1 MRGGWDQS
9 QYGYWAQN
17 MSNVMNIVP
26 VAKGSVGRSQNDFVK
41 MELLRLEA
49 AKQRTTDWCVCV
61 ESSTCLD
68 VSSMTL
74 SRLCACAVWSRK
86 HPDVDSAVG
95 LVAWHETSRC
105 AAVADE
111 FNSWEW
117 RRACIETLFLAATVS
132 KRSALLD
139 PGFAGVYN
147 IGHMKRWCGTLHC
160 VVFTAPSP
168 FSHAKPSPG
177 ARCCAGP

>member
-1 MRGGWDQS
+1 MRGQS
-9 QYGYWAQN
+9 SAATTLTRSLALATQVLHPLCMRQ
-17 MSNVMNIVP
+17 
-26 VAKGSVGRSQNDFVK
+26 RSQNDFVK

-61 ESSTCLD
+61 ESITCLD
-68 VSSMTL
+68 VSSVTL

-86 HPDVDSAVG
+86 HPDVDSAAG